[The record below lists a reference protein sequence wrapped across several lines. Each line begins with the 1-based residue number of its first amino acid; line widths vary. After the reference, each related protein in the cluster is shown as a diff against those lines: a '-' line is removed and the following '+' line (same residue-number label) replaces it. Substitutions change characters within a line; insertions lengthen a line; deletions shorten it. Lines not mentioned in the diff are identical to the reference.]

1 MLTIDTISRYILKNN
16 NDKGMSNVEI
26 RMNSEALIV
35 AGSETT
41 ATCLSGTMYYLCK
54 DPELLRIVV
63 DEVRSMFASEDDI
76 TIKTTMNLTYM
87 QACIEES
94 LRMFPPVV
102 VSPTRVSP
110 GDFVGGYYLPKNVSF
125 VQ

>member
-16 NDKGMSNVEI
+16 NEKGMSSMEI
-26 RMNSEALIV
+26 QMNSEALII

>member
-1 MLTIDTISRYILKNN
+1 
-16 NDKGMSNVEI
+16 MSSMEI
-26 RMNSEALIV
+26 QMNSEALIV

-41 ATCLSGTMYYLCK
+41 ATCLSGTIYYLCK
-54 DPELLRIVV
+54 APELLRILV
-63 DEVRSMFASEDDI
+63 DEVRSIFASEDDI
-76 TIKTTMNLTYM
+76 TIKTTLNLTYM

-94 LRMFPPVV
+94 LRMFPPAV

-125 VQ
+125 VP